1 MKSVYR
7 NRHCF
12 AKDVEGQTYY
22 YAVYGK
28 ETVEVNKEIYD
39 CLQQSYEHE
48 WSLERTER
56 NHKELSHDQL
66 IDDIALLD
74 RHGKQPLLLCC
85 SSAEEEYLR
94 DLESDEEA
102 RLLSRLHDE
111 IQLLCSED
119 QSIIATYMI
128 GSKGVNQ
135 VARALG
141 ISERT
146 VYNRRL
152 RIAKKIGKKLLKGG
166 RK

>member
-1 MKSVYR
+1 MKSIYR

-12 AKDVEGQTYY
+12 ARDIEGQTHY

-56 NHKELSHDQL
+56 NHKELSYDQL
-66 IDDIALLD
+66 IDDIALQD
-74 RHGKQPLLLCC
+74 RHGKPPLILCY

-94 DLESDEEA
+94 DLESNEEE

-111 IQLLCSED
+111 IQRLRSEN
-119 QSIIATYMI
+119 QSIITTYI
-128 GSKGVNQ
+128 TGSKGVNQ
-135 VARALG
+135 VARDLG